1 LSKQAGKYYKTMA
14 NDLESLQR
22 FVPANAAQ
30 IGDIITRVNVEAD
43 KFKLLIPSS
52 SNPPANPTT

>member
-1 LSKQAGKYYKTMA
+1 MA